1 MVKVTR
7 QCFQHHHH
15 QSYEEDARLPDEDY
29 QYQPQHQAA
38 VYQRYQEAEELTEI
52 RVVVDSDWAGDQV
65 TRRSRGG
72 GFGHVGFRHLE
83 NGAEKC
89 RS

>member
-7 QCFQHHHH
+7 QCLQHHHH

-38 VYQRYQEAEELTEI
+38 VYQRYQEAED
-52 RVVVDSDWAGDQV
+52 RVTSAHHHQVV
-65 TRRSRGG
+65 
-72 GFGHVGFRHLE
+72 
-83 NGAEKC
+83 C
-89 RS
+89 RAVAVLLLLLL

>member
-7 QCFQHHHH
+7 QCLQHHHH

-38 VYQRYQEAEELTEI
+38 VYQRYQEAEDRVTAAHHHQVVC
-52 RVVVDSDWAGDQV
+52 RAVAVAVVVVVV
-65 TRRSRGG
+65 TPA
-72 GFGHVGFRHLE
+72 V
-83 NGAEKC
+83 AAD
-89 RS
+89 